1 MVGLIILAIL
11 VILIIAIIAMYN
23 GLVQARIKVD
33 NAWSQ
38 IDVQLQRR
46 FDLIPNF
53 VETVKGYVS
62 HEAQTFEKISEL
74 RSSWANAG
82 TVSEKA
88 KLDGELST
96 ALKTIMAVSENYPD
110 LKSNQNFSELSEE
123 LRNTENK
130 ISFARQF
137 YNDSVTIYN
146 TKLEVF
152 PSNIIASM
160 FHFKPRDLFSTEND
174 EARKNVKV
182 DFSSIKK

>member
-1 MVGLIILAIL
+1 MVIFL
-11 VILIIAIIAMYN
+11 VILIVVIAYLVITYN
-23 GLVQARIKVD
+23 GLVVARQKVK

-53 VETVKGYVS
+53 VETVKGYMA
-62 HEAQTFEKISEL
+62 HEKDTLAKVTEL
-74 RSSWANAG
+74 RTSWANAG
-82 TVSEKA
+82 TVNEKA
-88 KLDGELST
+88 ELNNQLSG

-110 LKSNQNFSELSEE
+110 LKANQNFLDLQEE

-130 ISFARQF
+130 ISFSRQF
-137 YNDSVTIYN
+137 YNDSVTMYN

-152 PSNIIASM
+152 PSNLIAGW
-160 FHFKPRDLFSTEND
+160 FKFTAETLFATESE

-182 DFSSIKK
+182 NFNN

>member
-1 MVGLIILAIL
+1 MVGFILLAI
-11 VILIIAIIAMYN
+11 VVVLIIAVIAIYN
-23 GLVQARIKVD
+23 GLVKARIKVD

-53 VETVKGYVS
+53 VETVKGYMTQES
-62 HEAQTFEKISEL
+62 QTFEKISEL

-88 KLDGELST
+88 KLDNELSNT
-96 ALKTIMAVSENYPD
+96 LKTIMAISESYPD
-110 LKSNQNFSELSEE
+110 LKANQNFSELSEE

-152 PSNIIASM
+152 PSNIIAGI
-160 FHFKPRDLFSTEND
+160 FHFESRDLFNAESD
-174 EARKNVKV
+174 EARKNIKV
-182 DFSSIKK
+182 DFGNNK